1 MTAKTVHIGGMT
13 CAQCQNRIEQA
24 LKNTNG
30 VKDAAVNFNTG
41 LAQISYDE
49 TIITFDTIKGIIEKL
64 DYSVLDGAEK
74 TPPLEIAGT
83 LTLILALYALLR
95 GLGIGPLASAFPL
108 AESGMDYGML
118 FIIGLATSLH
128 CAAMC
133 GGINLSQCLD
143 ASPTPKTG
151 YKKTFMPALLYNG
164 GRVISYTITGA
175 IVGAAGSVVSVS
187 GRFTGAVQLAAGLF
201 MVLMG
206 INMLGFFPALRR
218 FIPRLRFPGIF
229 TRKIDRQRSG
239 GRHPLFIGLLNGL
252 MPCGPLQAMQL
263 YALSTESPISG
274 ALSMFIFSI
283 GTIPLMAGIGVLSSF
298 LSGSA
303 KAPVFKRRVMRAGAI
318 LVSVMGL
325 TMLGYGFNLSGLN
338 FTEKV
343 FAAQKPAA
351 YRARTGAS
359 NTSSPANTPVI
370 ENGVQII
377 NSTLSGGRYPSI
389 TVLQGLPVRWVI
401 DAPAGSINGCNNRMI
416 IREYGIEYRFKQG
429 ENIIEFDPARTGS
442 FGYSCWMGM
451 IRGSINVVEGIE
463 DSAPEPDFSPAPA
476 GAAIPTE
483 NIALAELSEDGS
495 YQTVNTALRDD
506 GMDAA
511 VMVLQRGLPT
521 MWVINNDSLDP
532 GNSGLVFPAY
542 RARVEIG
549 QGDNV
554 IRLAADGDFDFST
567 ADNVFYGYVKVVDDL
582 NSIDIE
588 AIRKEAAEHETLIY
602 PDAYFETRP

>member
-1 MTAKTVHIGGMT
+1 
-13 CAQCQNRIEQA
+13 
-24 LKNTNG
+24 
-30 VKDAAVNFNTG
+30 
-41 LAQISYDE
+41 
-49 TIITFDTIKGIIEKL
+49 
-64 DYSVLDGAEK
+64 
-74 TPPLEIAGT
+74 
-83 LTLILALYALLR
+83 
-95 GLGIGPLASAFPL
+95 
-108 AESGMDYGML
+108 MDYGML

-133 GGINLSQCLD
+133 GGINLSQCLN
-143 ASPTPKTG
+143 ASQPPQKG

-175 IVGAAGSVVSVS
+175 IVGAAGSIVSVS

-218 FIPRLRFPGIF
+218 FIPRLPGIF
-229 TRKIDRQRSG
+229 TRKIDRQRGG

-263 YALSTESPISG
+263 YALSTENPISG

-303 KAPVFKRRVMRAGAI
+303 KAPVFKRRVMRTGAI

-351 YRARTGAS
+351 AAYRAYSARPGSA
-359 NTSSPANTPVI
+359 NTNTPVI
-370 ENGVQII
+370 ENGVQIV

-429 ENIIEFDPARTGS
+429 GNIIEFVPARTGS

-451 IRGSINVVEGIE
+451 IRGTINVVEDIE
-463 DSAPEPDFSPAPA
+463 KPAPEPDISPVPA

-495 YQTVNTALRDD
+495 SQTINTALRDD

-511 VMVLQRGLPT
+511 VLVLQRGLPT

-532 GNSGLVFPAY
+532 GNSGLIFPAY
-542 RARVEIG
+542 RTRIEIG

-554 IRLAADGDFDFST
+554 IRLVADGDFDFST

-582 NSIDIE
+582 NNIDTE
-588 AIRKEAAEHETLIY
+588 AIRREASEHETLIY
-602 PDAYFETRP
+602 PDAYFETMP

>member
-1 MTAKTVHIGGMT
+1 MT
-13 CAQCQNRIEQA
+13 CVQCQNRIEQT

-30 VKDAAVNFNTG
+30 VKDAAVNFSAG
-41 LAQISYDE
+41 LARIDYDE
-49 TIITFDTIKGIIEKL
+49 TTITFDKIKDIIENL

-74 TPPLEIAGT
+74 IPALEIAGT

-95 GLGIGPLASAFPL
+95 GLGIGSFTSAFPL
-108 AESGMDYGML
+108 AESGMDYGMI

-133 GGINLSQCLD
+133 GGINLSQCLNT
-143 ASPTPKTG
+143 SFPLQKG
-151 YKKTFMPALLYNG
+151 YKKTFAPALLYNG

-175 IVGAAGSVVSVS
+175 IVGAAGSIVSVS

-201 MVLMG
+201 MVVMG

-218 FIPRLRFPGIF
+218 FIPRIPGVF
-229 TRKIDRQRSG
+229 TQKIDRQRGS

-263 YALSTESPISG
+263 YALSTENPISG

-303 KAPVFKRRVMRAGAI
+303 KTSAFKRRVMRTGAI

-351 YRARTGAS
+351 YRVRS
-359 NTSSPANTPVI
+359 NTSNTDTPVI
-370 ENGVQII
+370 ENGVQIV
-377 NSTLSGGRYPSI
+377 NSTLSGGRYPLI
-389 TVLQGLPVRWVI
+389 TVLQGIPVHWVI
-401 DAPAGSINGCNNRMI
+401 DAPVGSINGCNNRMI

-429 ENIIEFDPARTGS
+429 ENIIEFVPARNGS

-451 IRGSINVVEGIE
+451 IRGTINVVEDIE
-463 DSAPEPDFSPAPA
+463 KPAVEPDFSTIPA
-476 GAAIPTE
+476 GIAIPTE
-483 NIALAELSEDGS
+483 NMARAELSEDGS
-495 YQTVNTALRDD
+495 YQTVSTALRDD
-506 GMDAA
+506 GFDAA
-511 VMVLQRGLPT
+511 VLVLQRGLPT
-521 MWVINNDSLDP
+521 MWIINNDSLDP
-532 GNSGLVFPAY
+532 GNSGLIFPAY
-542 RARVEIG
+542 RAQVEIK
-549 QGDNV
+549 QGENV
-554 IRLAADGDFDFST
+554 IRFTADGDFDFST

-582 NSIDIE
+582 SGIDIE
-588 AIRKEAAEHETLIY
+588 AIREEAAERETLIY
-602 PDAYFETRP
+602 PDAYFETSSAP